1 MINLVIGPSC
11 IGKSYFIHS
20 GSFDLGRFKVL
31 DLLDYE
37 IQYSKDPS
45 KQLVDIQGA
54 TEGYAAIKRDM
65 VELAKE
71 KADVIVE
78 HTLYKK
84 KRREDVLST
93 IREVTEDEV
102 NLYVL
107 VVSEERIQMNRD
119 KRRNSTARY
128 APSVSGTKLQ
138 YREIEPISEE
148 EGFSHI
154 YLVRDDV
161 EKDDTWTVE
170 EVSSCKPSDY
180 FEWPETTIDLYEITK
195 DVPNAQDENCFTL
208 KHKITMA
215 IHDAMEEYGDEVTIH
230 FNERSSENKS
240 MDIWV
245 NSTAK
250 SLLKLY
256 NK

>member
-1 MINLVIGPSC
+1 
-11 IGKSYFIHS
+11 
-20 GSFDLGRFKVL
+20 
-31 DLLDYE
+31 
-37 IQYSKDPS
+37 
-45 KQLVDIQGA
+45 
-54 TEGYAAIKRDM
+54 
-65 VELAKE
+65 
-71 KADVIVE
+71 VIVE

-107 VVSEERIQMNRD
+107 VVSEERIQRNRD
-119 KRRNSTARY
+119 KRRNATDRY

-195 DVPNAQDENCFTL
+195 DVPNALDENCFTL